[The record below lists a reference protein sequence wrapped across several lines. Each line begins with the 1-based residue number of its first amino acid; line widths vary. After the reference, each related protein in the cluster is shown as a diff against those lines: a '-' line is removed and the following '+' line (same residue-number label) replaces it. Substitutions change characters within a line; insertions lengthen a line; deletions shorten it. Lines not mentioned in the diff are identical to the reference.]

1 MLRLDHTSTLL
12 CLAAR
17 STHLAPDWLLLLLL
31 LLLLLFC
38 LVVFVDVVVVV
49 LSLGSYHYPEPP
61 SPQSPQR
68 DPLGHSTNGTAA
80 RGHMTRKWRPSTNRS
95 QRQTDRQT
103 DRQTV
108 TFKRPLVAR
117 TLSVHG
123 SDWTWPNSVYL
134 RLWLQTALFTRREIN
149 SPDSAPLSLFFSY
162 PPSSSSSSS
171 SSSSLLSVVRCLDE
185 EEEEEEEE
193 EVTIELLPP
202 RLDWWTC
209 WLDTH
214 TQTHTHSFTHTHI
227 NSTHTHTHTHTHSQP
242 SPSVV
247 KWIVGHFV
255 AFWEILSLDSV
266 AELIPRLPVFIFY
279 FLTRLPLVQQLHS
292 PVSQERCLHPPP
304 H

>member
-171 SSSSLLSVVRCLDE
+171 SSSLLSVVRCLDE
-185 EEEEEEEE
+185 EEEEERRRRRRW
-193 EVTIELLPP
+193 LLSSF
-202 RLDWWTC
+202 LQDWTDEHVDW
-209 WLDTH
+209 TH
-214 TQTHTHSFTHTHI
+214 TRKHTHTLSHTHI
-227 NSTHTHTHTHTHSQP
+227 NSTHTHTHTH
-242 SPSVV
+242 SPLLA
-247 KWIVGHFV
+247 W
-255 AFWEILSLDSV
+255 
-266 AELIPRLPVFIFY
+266 
-279 FLTRLPLVQQLHS
+279 
-292 PVSQERCLHPPP
+292 
-304 H
+304 